1 MKCKGQ
7 FILSCIVIIH
17 LQHTKRNVF
26 RTIWQTQTQHSTCYA
41 GWAWCTGLD
50 QRPQSAQARE
60 VSCISAPVSGKD
72 YSRSMQGWE
81 VDATGNALKN
91 HKRHCRG
98 CVSNASIFNM
108 YFASVLNSAVSCTRI
123 CCASRLSRIFH
134 TCTFLNINSW
144 HTRFFP
150 DCLSVLVEPSTPE
163 EAAAVL
169 LCKWGEW
176 GLEDDMSEIH
186 SFQQRRDWDTT
197 RHRKMVTVNAAWSLS
212 CEAT

>member
-1 MKCKGQ
+1 MGSAKGNLFSHALWLSIYNTQ
-7 FILSCIVIIH
+7 RGMCSGPYDRPKHSIL
-17 LQHTKRNVF
+17 LA
-26 RTIWQTQTQHSTCYA
+26 TQGEHGVQDWIKGPSLHKLGKS
-41 GWAWCTGLD
+41 
-50 QRPQSAQARE
+50 
-60 VSCISAPVSGKD
+60 SAPVSGKD

-81 VDATGNALKN
+81 VDATGNVLKN
-91 HKRHCRG
+91 YKRHCRG
-98 CVSNASIFNM
+98 CACNASIFNM